1 MKRPQVYCLWLI
13 FLMLL
18 QMSCEYKAG
27 QLKGKKIAQQ
37 ERTLGDM
44 KETSFPFPE
53 IPAMLTQPEERK
65 SYLLEH
71 YWDRFSFADTA
82 LVNNREVT
90 EQGFVNQISL
100 LADGVTPEKVIRE
113 SLKNW
118 CSRFM
123 PEAQARQVMM
133 QLADD
138 YLYNPNSP
146 FYNEGLYGVYLETML
161 EVLPEEDARRSSF
174 DFKLRLLRRNKV
186 GDKATDFT
194 YYLPDGQKKSLS
206 ATSVRGNRLLLVFY
220 DPECESCHEVLREM
234 TADASLAGAVKA
246 GRVTVLAVY
255 TEGNQEAW
263 RKGLADMP
271 EGGIIG
277 TDRQKVKEEAL
288 YDLKAMP
295 SLYLLDGQKRVLLKD
310 APLGQIREVL
320 GLAVK

>member
-1 MKRPQVYCLWLI
+1 MKCHRKICFLCGMVILLLGACGGYTEQKERPQV
-13 FLMLL
+13 
-18 QMSCEYKAG
+18 E
-27 QLKGKKIAQQ
+27 
-37 ERTLGDM
+37 T
-44 KETSFPFPE
+44 ETSFPFPE

-65 SYLLEH
+65 AYLLEH

-100 LADGVTPEKVIRE
+100 LADGVTPKKVIRE

-118 CSRFM
+118 CSQFM

-194 YYLPDGQKKSLS
+194 YYLPDGQKKSLAAIS
-206 ATSVRGNRLLLVFY
+206 TRGNRLLLVFY

-255 TEGNQEAW
+255 TEGNQDAW

-271 EGGIIG
+271 EGWIIG

>member
-1 MKRPQVYCLWLI
+1 MNFVSI
-13 FLMLL
+13 N
-18 QMSCEYKAG
+18 
-27 QLKGKKIAQQ
+27 LKGKWLISILCSILIVMSCQHSARQNPRLSDSV
-37 ERTLGDM
+37 EESSHG
-44 KETSFPFPE
+44 SFPFPE

-65 SYLLEH
+65 AYLLEH

-100 LADGVTPEKVIRE
+100 LADGATPEKVIRE

-118 CSRFM
+118 CSQFM

-161 EVLPEEDARRSSF
+161 EVLPEDDARRSSF

-186 GDKATDFT
+186 GDKATDFS
-194 YYLPDGQKKSLS
+194 YYLPDGQKKSLV

-234 TADASLAGAVKA
+234 TADASLAEAVKA

-271 EGGIIG
+271 EGWIIG

>member
-1 MKRPQVYCLWLI
+1 MNRYILFIVILLLLSSCGNIPQQEKTEATGSESVGHPQV
-13 FLMLL
+13 
-18 QMSCEYKAG
+18 
-27 QLKGKKIAQQ
+27 
-37 ERTLGDM
+37 
-44 KETSFPFPE
+44 ETEASFPFPE

-65 SYLLEH
+65 AYLLEH
-71 YWDRFSFADTA
+71 YWDRFNFADTT

-100 LADGVTPEKVIRE
+100 LADGATPEKVIRE

-123 PEAQARQVMM
+123 PEAQAQRVMM

-174 DFKLRLLRRNKV
+174 DFKLRLLRRNNV
-186 GDKATDFT
+186 GDKATDFS
-194 YYLPDGQKKSLS
+194 YYLPDGQKKSLA
-206 ATSVRGNRLLLVFY
+206 ATSTRGNRLLLVFY

-234 TADASLAGAVKA
+234 TADASLAEAVKA

-263 RKGLADMP
+263 KKGLADMP
-271 EGGIIG
+271 EGWIIG
-277 TDRQKVKEEAL
+277 TDHQKVKEEAL

>member
-1 MKRPQVYCLWLI
+1 
-13 FLMLL
+13 
-18 QMSCEYKAG
+18 
-27 QLKGKKIAQQ
+27 
-37 ERTLGDM
+37 
-44 KETSFPFPE
+44 
-53 IPAMLTQPEERK
+53 MLTQPEERK
-65 SYLLEH
+65 AYLLEH
-71 YWDRFSFADTA
+71 YWDRFNFADTA

-100 LADGVTPEKVIRE
+100 LADGETPEKVIRE

-118 CSRFM
+118 CSQFM

-194 YYLPDGQKKSLS
+194 YYLPDGQKKSLA
-206 ATSVRGNRLLLVFY
+206 ATSARGNRLLLVFY

-234 TADASLAGAVKA
+234 TADASLAKAVKA

-271 EGGIIG
+271 EGWIIG

>member
-1 MKRPQVYCLWLI
+1 MNRYILFIVILLLLSSCGNIPQQEKTEATGSESVGHPQV
-13 FLMLL
+13 
-18 QMSCEYKAG
+18 
-27 QLKGKKIAQQ
+27 
-37 ERTLGDM
+37 
-44 KETSFPFPE
+44 ETEASFPFPE

-65 SYLLEH
+65 AYLLEH
-71 YWDRFSFADTA
+71 YWDRFNFGDTT

-186 GDKATDFT
+186 GDKATDFS
-194 YYLPDGQKKSLS
+194 YYLPDGQKKSLA
-206 ATSVRGNRLLLVFY
+206 ATSARGNRLLLVFY

-234 TADASLAGAVKA
+234 TADASLAEAVKA

-263 RKGLADMP
+263 KKGLADMP
-271 EGGIIG
+271 EGWIIG

-310 APLGQIREVL
+310 APLSQIREVL

>member
-1 MKRPQVYCLWLI
+1 MNRYVLYLGVALLFSSCGNIPQQEKTEATGSESVGHPQV
-13 FLMLL
+13 
-18 QMSCEYKAG
+18 
-27 QLKGKKIAQQ
+27 
-37 ERTLGDM
+37 
-44 KETSFPFPE
+44 ETEASFPFPE

-65 SYLLEH
+65 AYLLEH
-71 YWDRFSFADTA
+71 YWDRFNFGDTT

-100 LADGVTPEKVIRE
+100 LADGATPEKVIRE

-118 CSRFM
+118 CSQFM

-186 GDKATDFT
+186 GDKATDFS
-194 YYLPDGQKKSLS
+194 YYLPDGQEKSLV

-263 RKGLADMP
+263 KKGLADMP
-271 EGGIIG
+271 EGWIIG

>member
-1 MKRPQVYCLWLI
+1 MNKFI
-13 FLMLL
+13 FLLGIIGLL
-18 QMSCEYKAG
+18 LACESCSER
-27 QLKGKKIAQQ
+27 KKVEVVSTLSDSI
-37 ERTLGDM
+37 ESSRT
-44 KETSFPFPE
+44 EASFPFPE

-65 SYLLEH
+65 AYLLEH

-100 LADGVTPEKVIRE
+100 LADGATPETVVRE

-123 PEAQARQVMM
+123 PEAQARRVMM

-186 GDKATDFT
+186 GDKATDFS
-194 YYLPDGQKKSLS
+194 YYLPDGQKKSLA
-206 ATSVRGNRLLLVFY
+206 ATSARGNRLLLVFY

-234 TADASLAGAVKA
+234 TADASLAEAVKV

-263 RKGLADMP
+263 QKELADMP
-271 EGGIIG
+271 EGWIVG
-277 TDRQKVKEEAL
+277 TDHQKVKEEAL

>member
-1 MKRPQVYCLWLI
+1 MRYVWISLYLLLLLSACQVREGSKQVSI
-13 FLMLL
+13 
-18 QMSCEYKAG
+18 
-27 QLKGKKIAQQ
+27 KGDQRDTISAQ
-37 ERTLGDM
+37 
-44 KETSFPFPE
+44 SVSPFPFPE

-65 SYLLEH
+65 AYLLEH
-71 YWDRFSFADTA
+71 YWDRFNFADTA

-100 LADGVTPEKVIRE
+100 LADGATPEKVIRE

-186 GDKATDFT
+186 GDKATDFS
-194 YYLPDGQKKSLS
+194 YYLPDGQKKSLV
-206 ATSVRGNRLLLVFY
+206 ATSARGNRLLLVFY

-234 TADASLAGAVKA
+234 TADASLAEAVKA

-263 RKGLADMP
+263 RKGLSDMP
-271 EGGIIG
+271 EGWIIG

-320 GLAVK
+320 GRP

>member
-1 MKRPQVYCLWLI
+1 MKRTQVYCLWLI
-13 FLMLL
+13 FLVLL

-44 KETSFPFPE
+44 KEASFPFPE

-65 SYLLEH
+65 AYLLEH
-71 YWDRFSFADTA
+71 YWDRFNFGDTT

-100 LADGVTPEKVIRE
+100 LADGATPEKVIRE

-186 GDKATDFT
+186 GDKATDFS
-194 YYLPDGQKKSLS
+194 YYLPDGQKKSL
-206 ATSVRGNRLLLVFY
+206 ATTSTRGNRLLLVFY

-271 EGGIIG
+271 EGWIIG

>member
-1 MKRPQVYCLWLI
+1 MVYHIVNRFLLGGLIFFSLNACGGYTEQKEHPQV
-13 FLMLL
+13 
-18 QMSCEYKAG
+18 E
-27 QLKGKKIAQQ
+27 
-37 ERTLGDM
+37 T
-44 KETSFPFPE
+44 ETSFPFPE

-65 SYLLEH
+65 AYLLEH
-71 YWDRFSFADTA
+71 YWDRFNFGDTT

-194 YYLPDGQKKSLS
+194 YYLPDGQKKSLV
-206 ATSVRGNRLLLVFY
+206 ATSTRGNRLLLVFY

-234 TADASLAGAVKA
+234 TADASLAEAVKA

-271 EGGIIG
+271 EGWIIG

>member
-1 MKRPQVYCLWLI
+1 MNFVSIYFKGKWLI
-13 FLMLL
+13 SILCSILIV
-18 QMSCEYKAG
+18 MSCQHSARQNPRLSDSVEESSHG
-27 QLKGKKIAQQ
+27 F
-37 ERTLGDM
+37 
-44 KETSFPFPE
+44 FPFPE

-65 SYLLEH
+65 VYLLEH
-71 YWDRFSFADTA
+71 YWDRFNFADTA

-186 GDKATDFT
+186 GDKATDFS
-194 YYLPDGQKKSLS
+194 YYLPDGQKKSLV
-206 ATSVRGNRLLLVFY
+206 ATSTRGNRLLLVFY
-220 DPECESCHEVLREM
+220 DPECDSCHEVLREM
-234 TADASLAGAVKA
+234 TADASLAEAVKA

-271 EGGIIG
+271 EGWIIG

>member
-1 MKRPQVYCLWLI
+1 MNKCIYIII
-13 FLMLL
+13 FLPLL
-18 QMSCEYKAG
+18 FACQGKN
-27 QLKGKKIAQQ
+27 KG
-37 ERTLGDM
+37 
-44 KETSFPFPE
+44 ETKFSRNRISVEESSHGSFPFPE

-65 SYLLEH
+65 AYLLEH
-71 YWDRFSFADTA
+71 YWDRFNFGDTT

-186 GDKATDFT
+186 GDKATDFS
-194 YYLPDGQKKSLS
+194 YYLPDGQKKSLV
-206 ATSVRGNRLLLVFY
+206 ATSTRGNRLLLVFY

-234 TADASLAGAVKA
+234 TADASLAEAVKA

-271 EGGIIG
+271 EGWIIG

>member
-1 MKRPQVYCLWLI
+1 MKRTQVYCLWLI

-18 QMSCEYKAG
+18 QMSCEDKAG

-44 KETSFPFPE
+44 KEASFPFPE

-65 SYLLEH
+65 AYLLEH
-71 YWDRFSFADTA
+71 YWDRFNFADTT

-100 LADGVTPEKVIRE
+100 LADGATPEKVIRE

-186 GDKATDFT
+186 GDKATDFS
-194 YYLPDGQKKSLS
+194 YYLPDGQKKSLV
-206 ATSVRGNRLLLVFY
+206 ATSTRGNRLLLVFY
-220 DPECESCHEVLREM
+220 DPECDSCHEVLREM
-234 TADASLAGAVKA
+234 TADASLAEAVKA

-271 EGGIIG
+271 EGWIIG

>member
-1 MKRPQVYCLWLI
+1 MNKCIYIII
-13 FLMLL
+13 FLPLL
-18 QMSCEYKAG
+18 FACQGKN
-27 QLKGKKIAQQ
+27 KG
-37 ERTLGDM
+37 
-44 KETSFPFPE
+44 ETKFSRDRISVEESSHGSFPFPE

-65 SYLLEH
+65 AYLLEH
-71 YWDRFSFADTA
+71 YWDQFNFADTT

-186 GDKATDFT
+186 GDKATDFS
-194 YYLPDGQKKSLS
+194 YYLPDGQKKSLV
-206 ATSVRGNRLLLVFY
+206 ATSTRGNRLLLVFY

-271 EGGIIG
+271 EGWIIG

>member
-1 MKRPQVYCLWLI
+1 MNKCIYIII
-13 FLMLL
+13 FLPLL
-18 QMSCEYKAG
+18 FACQGKN
-27 QLKGKKIAQQ
+27 KG
-37 ERTLGDM
+37 
-44 KETSFPFPE
+44 ETKFSRDRISVEESSHGSFPFPE

-65 SYLLEH
+65 AYLLEH
-71 YWDRFSFADTA
+71 YWDQFNFADTT

-186 GDKATDFT
+186 GDKATDFS
-194 YYLPDGQKKSLS
+194 YYLPDGQKKSLV
-206 ATSVRGNRLLLVFY
+206 ATSTRGNRLLLVFY
-220 DPECESCHEVLREM
+220 DPECDSCHEVLREM
-234 TADASLAGAVKA
+234 TADASLAEAVKA

-271 EGGIIG
+271 EGWIIG

>member
-1 MKRPQVYCLWLI
+1 MNFVSIY
-13 FLMLL
+13 
-18 QMSCEYKAG
+18 
-27 QLKGKKIAQQ
+27 LKGKWLISILCSILIVMSCQHSAQQ
-37 ERTLGDM
+37 NPRISDSVEESSHG
-44 KETSFPFPE
+44 SFPFPE

-65 SYLLEH
+65 VYLLEH

-100 LADGVTPEKVIRE
+100 LADGATPEKVIRE

-123 PEAQARQVMM
+123 PEAQARWVMM

-194 YYLPDGQKKSLS
+194 YYLPDGQKKLLA
-206 ATSVRGNRLLLVFY
+206 ATSARGNRLLLVFY

-271 EGGIIG
+271 EGWIIG

>member
-1 MKRPQVYCLWLI
+1 MSEIYIVTFVI
-13 FLMLL
+13 IVLL
-18 QMSCEYKAG
+18 FSSCG
-27 QLKGKKIAQQ
+27 NISQQ
-37 ERTLGDM
+37 EKTEAIGS
-44 KETSFPFPE
+44 ESVGHSQVETGTSFPFPE

-65 SYLLEH
+65 AYLLEH
-71 YWDRFSFADTA
+71 YWDRFNFGDTT

-100 LADGVTPEKVIRE
+100 LADGATPEKVIRE

-118 CSRFM
+118 CSQFM

-186 GDKATDFT
+186 GDKATDFS
-194 YYLPDGQKKSLS
+194 YYLPDGQKKSLV
-206 ATSVRGNRLLLVFY
+206 ATSTRGNRLLLVFY

-234 TADASLAGAVKA
+234 TADASLAEAVKA

-271 EGGIIG
+271 EGWIIG

-310 APLGQIREVL
+310 APLGKIREVL

>member
-1 MKRPQVYCLWLI
+1 MNKFI
-13 FLMLL
+13 FLLGIIGLL
-18 QMSCEYKAG
+18 LACESCSER
-27 QLKGKKIAQQ
+27 KKVEVVSTLSDSI
-37 ERTLGDM
+37 ESSRT
-44 KETSFPFPE
+44 KTSFPFPE

-65 SYLLEH
+65 AYLLEH
-71 YWDRFSFADTA
+71 YWDRFNFGDTT

-100 LADGVTPEKVIRE
+100 LADGVTPKKVVRE

-194 YYLPDGQKKSLS
+194 YYLPDGQKKSLA
-206 ATSVRGNRLLLVFY
+206 ATSARGNRLLLVFY

-234 TADASLAGAVKA
+234 TADASLAEAVKA

-263 RKGLADMP
+263 KKGLADMP
-271 EGGIIG
+271 EGWIIG

>member
-1 MKRPQVYCLWLI
+1 
-13 FLMLL
+13 
-18 QMSCEYKAG
+18 
-27 QLKGKKIAQQ
+27 
-37 ERTLGDM
+37 
-44 KETSFPFPE
+44 
-53 IPAMLTQPEERK
+53 MLTQPEERK

-71 YWDRFSFADTA
+71 YWDRFNFGDTT

-100 LADGVTPEKVIRE
+100 LADGVTPKKVVRE

-123 PEAQARQVMM
+123 PEAQARRVMM

-194 YYLPDGQKKSLS
+194 YYLPDGQKKSLA
-206 ATSVRGNRLLLVFY
+206 ATSARGNRLLLVFY

-234 TADASLAGAVKA
+234 TADVSLAGAVKA

-271 EGGIIG
+271 EGWIIG

>member
-1 MKRPQVYCLWLI
+1 MSRYLLIVLTFLCLACGGSFQQKRVEISTSELHDHPQV
-13 FLMLL
+13 
-18 QMSCEYKAG
+18 
-27 QLKGKKIAQQ
+27 
-37 ERTLGDM
+37 
-44 KETSFPFPE
+44 ETEASFPFPE

-65 SYLLEH
+65 AYLLEH
-71 YWDRFSFADTA
+71 YWDQFNFADTA

-100 LADGVTPEKVIRE
+100 LADGATPEKVIRE

-123 PEAQARQVMM
+123 PEAQARLVMM

-186 GDKATDFT
+186 GDKATDFS
-194 YYLPDGQKKSLS
+194 YYLPDGQKKSLV

-234 TADASLAGAVKA
+234 TADASLAEAVKA

-271 EGGIIG
+271 EGWIIG

>member
-1 MKRPQVYCLWLI
+1 MFSSCGNIPQQEKTEATGSESVGHPQV
-13 FLMLL
+13 
-18 QMSCEYKAG
+18 
-27 QLKGKKIAQQ
+27 
-37 ERTLGDM
+37 
-44 KETSFPFPE
+44 ETEASFPFPE

-65 SYLLEH
+65 AYLLEH
-71 YWDRFSFADTA
+71 YWDRFNFGDTT
-82 LVNNREVT
+82 LDNNREVT

-100 LADGVTPEKVIRE
+100 LADGATPEKVIRE

-174 DFKLRLLRRNKV
+174 DFKLRLLQRNKV

-194 YYLPDGQKKSLS
+194 YYLPDGQKKSLA
-206 ATSVRGNRLLLVFY
+206 ATSARGNRLLLVFY

-255 TEGNQEAW
+255 TEGNQDAW
-263 RKGLADMP
+263 R
-271 EGGIIG
+271 
-277 TDRQKVKEEAL
+277 
-288 YDLKAMP
+288 
-295 SLYLLDGQKRVLLKD
+295 
-310 APLGQIREVL
+310 
-320 GLAVK
+320 

>member
-1 MKRPQVYCLWLI
+1 MRHFFLGILLMVLCQISCCGHKQHNTDEQIFSQKQIEQKR
-13 FLMLL
+13 
-18 QMSCEYKAG
+18 
-27 QLKGKKIAQQ
+27 
-37 ERTLGDM
+37 
-44 KETSFPFPE
+44 TSQSPFPFPE

-65 SYLLEH
+65 AYLLEH
-71 YWDRFSFADTA
+71 YWDQFNFADTT

-100 LADGVTPEKVIRE
+100 LADGATPEKVIRE

-186 GDKATDFT
+186 GDKATDFS
-194 YYLPDGQKKSLS
+194 YYLPDGQKKSLV
-206 ATSVRGNRLLLVFY
+206 ATSTRGNRLLLVFY

-234 TADASLAGAVKA
+234 TADASLAEAVKA

-271 EGGIIG
+271 EGWIIG

>member
-1 MKRPQVYCLWLI
+1 MNKFI
-13 FLMLL
+13 FLLGIIGLL
-18 QMSCEYKAG
+18 LACESCSER
-27 QLKGKKIAQQ
+27 KKVEVVSTLSDSI
-37 ERTLGDM
+37 ESSRT
-44 KETSFPFPE
+44 EASFPFPE

-65 SYLLEH
+65 AYLLEH

-100 LADGVTPEKVIRE
+100 LADGATPEKVIRE

-133 QLADD
+133 QLTDD

-186 GDKATDFT
+186 GDKATDFS
-194 YYLPDGQKKSLS
+194 YYLPDGQKKSLA

-234 TADASLAGAVKA
+234 TADVSLAGAVKA

-271 EGGIIG
+271 EGWIIG
-277 TDRQKVKEEAL
+277 TDRQKVKEETL

>member
-1 MKRPQVYCLWLI
+1 MKRTQVYCLWLI
-13 FLMLL
+13 FLVLL

-44 KETSFPFPE
+44 KEASFPFPE

-65 SYLLEH
+65 AYLLEH
-71 YWDRFSFADTA
+71 YWDRFNFGDTT

-100 LADGVTPEKVIRE
+100 LADGATPEKVIRE

-186 GDKATDFT
+186 GDKATDFS
-194 YYLPDGQKKSLS
+194 YYLPDRQKKSL
-206 ATSVRGNRLLLVFY
+206 ATTSTRGNRLLLVFY

-271 EGGIIG
+271 EGWIIG

>member
-1 MKRPQVYCLWLI
+1 MRHFFLGILLMVLCQISCCGHKQHNTDEQIFSQKQIEQKR
-13 FLMLL
+13 
-18 QMSCEYKAG
+18 
-27 QLKGKKIAQQ
+27 
-37 ERTLGDM
+37 
-44 KETSFPFPE
+44 TSQSPFPFPE

-65 SYLLEH
+65 AYLLEH

-100 LADGVTPEKVIRE
+100 LADGATPEKVIRE

-186 GDKATDFT
+186 GDKATDFS
-194 YYLPDGQKKSLS
+194 YYLPDGQKKSL
-206 ATSVRGNRLLLVFY
+206 ATTSTRGNRLLLVFY

-271 EGGIIG
+271 EGWIIG

>member
-1 MKRPQVYCLWLI
+1 MRYVWISLYLLLLLSACQVREGSKQVSI
-13 FLMLL
+13 
-18 QMSCEYKAG
+18 
-27 QLKGKKIAQQ
+27 KGDQRDTISAQ
-37 ERTLGDM
+37 
-44 KETSFPFPE
+44 SVSPFPFPE

-65 SYLLEH
+65 AYLLEH

-82 LVNNREVT
+82 LVNNREMT

-100 LADGVTPEKVIRE
+100 LADGATPEKVIRE

-118 CSRFM
+118 YSRFM
-123 PEAQARQVMM
+123 PEAQARRVMM

-186 GDKATDFT
+186 GDKATDFS
-194 YYLPDGQKKSLS
+194 YYLPDGQKKSLV

-234 TADASLAGAVKA
+234 TADASLAEAVKA

-271 EGGIIG
+271 EGWIIG

>member
-1 MKRPQVYCLWLI
+1 MNRYILFIVILLLLSSCGNIPQQEKTEATGSESVGHPQV
-13 FLMLL
+13 
-18 QMSCEYKAG
+18 
-27 QLKGKKIAQQ
+27 
-37 ERTLGDM
+37 
-44 KETSFPFPE
+44 ETEASFPFPE

-65 SYLLEH
+65 AYLLEH
-71 YWDRFSFADTA
+71 YWDRFNFGDTT

-186 GDKATDFT
+186 GDKATDFS
-194 YYLPDGQKKSLS
+194 YYLPDGQKKSLA
-206 ATSVRGNRLLLVFY
+206 ATSARGNRLLLVFY

-234 TADASLAGAVKA
+234 TADASLAEAVKA

-263 RKGLADMP
+263 KKGLADMP
-271 EGGIIG
+271 EGWIIG

>member
-1 MKRPQVYCLWLI
+1 MNKCIYIII
-13 FLMLL
+13 FLPLL
-18 QMSCEYKAG
+18 FACQGKN
-27 QLKGKKIAQQ
+27 KG
-37 ERTLGDM
+37 
-44 KETSFPFPE
+44 ETKFSRDRISVEESSHGSFPFPE

-71 YWDRFSFADTA
+71 YWDRFNFGDTT

-100 LADGVTPEKVIRE
+100 LADGVTPEKVVRE

-186 GDKATDFT
+186 GDKATDFS
-194 YYLPDGQKKSLS
+194 YYLPDGQKKSLV
-206 ATSVRGNRLLLVFY
+206 ATSTRGNRLLLVFY
-220 DPECESCHEVLREM
+220 DPECDSCHEVLREM
-234 TADASLAGAVKA
+234 TADASLAEAVKA

-271 EGGIIG
+271 EGWIIG

>member
-1 MKRPQVYCLWLI
+1 
-13 FLMLL
+13 
-18 QMSCEYKAG
+18 
-27 QLKGKKIAQQ
+27 
-37 ERTLGDM
+37 
-44 KETSFPFPE
+44 
-53 IPAMLTQPEERK
+53 MLTQPEERK
-65 SYLLEH
+65 AYLLEH
-71 YWDRFSFADTA
+71 YWDRFNFADTT

-100 LADGVTPEKVIRE
+100 LADGATPEKVIRE

-123 PEAQARQVMM
+123 PEAQARRVMM

-194 YYLPDGQKKSLS
+194 YYLPDGQKKSLA
-206 ATSVRGNRLLLVFY
+206 ATSARGNRLLLVFY

-271 EGGIIG
+271 EGWIIG

>member
-1 MKRPQVYCLWLI
+1 MNFVSINFKGKWLI
-13 FLMLL
+13 SILCSILIV
-18 QMSCEYKAG
+18 MSCQHSARQNPRLSDSVGESSHS
-27 QLKGKKIAQQ
+27 
-37 ERTLGDM
+37 
-44 KETSFPFPE
+44 SFPFPE

-65 SYLLEH
+65 AYLLEH
-71 YWDRFSFADTA
+71 YWDRFNFGDTT

-100 LADGVTPEKVIRE
+100 LADGATPEKVIRE

-118 CSRFM
+118 CSQFM

-186 GDKATDFT
+186 GDKATDFS
-194 YYLPDGQKKSLS
+194 YYLPDGQKKSLV
-206 ATSVRGNRLLLVFY
+206 ATSTRGNRLLLVFY
-220 DPECESCHEVLREM
+220 DPECESCHEILREM
-234 TADASLAGAVKA
+234 TADASLAEAVKA

-271 EGGIIG
+271 EGWIIG
-277 TDRQKVKEEAL
+277 TDRQKVQEEAL

>member
-65 SYLLEH
+65 AYLLEH

-100 LADGVTPEKVIRE
+100 LADGATPEKVIRE

-186 GDKATDFT
+186 GDKATDFS
-194 YYLPDGQKKSLS
+194 YYLPDGQKKSLV

-234 TADASLAGAVKA
+234 TADVSLAGAVKA

-255 TEGNQEAW
+255 TEGNQKAW

-271 EGGIIG
+271 EGWIIG

>member
-1 MKRPQVYCLWLI
+1 MNKCIYIII
-13 FLMLL
+13 FLPLL
-18 QMSCEYKAG
+18 FACQGKN
-27 QLKGKKIAQQ
+27 KG
-37 ERTLGDM
+37 
-44 KETSFPFPE
+44 ETKFSRDRISVEESSHGSFPFPE

-65 SYLLEH
+65 AYLLEH
-71 YWDRFSFADTA
+71 YWDRFNFGDTT

-146 FYNEGLYGVYLETML
+146 FYSEGLYGVYLETML

-186 GDKATDFT
+186 GDKATDFS
-194 YYLPDGQKKSLS
+194 YYLPDGQKKSLV

-271 EGGIIG
+271 EGWIIG

>member
-1 MKRPQVYCLWLI
+1 MNKFI
-13 FLMLL
+13 FLLGIIGLL
-18 QMSCEYKAG
+18 LACESCSER
-27 QLKGKKIAQQ
+27 KKVEVVSTLSDSI
-37 ERTLGDM
+37 ESSRT
-44 KETSFPFPE
+44 EASFPFPE

-65 SYLLEH
+65 AYLLEH

-100 LADGVTPEKVIRE
+100 LADGATPEKVIRE

-123 PEAQARQVMM
+123 PEVQARRVMM

-174 DFKLRLLRRNKV
+174 DFKLRLLRCNKV

-194 YYLPDGQKKSLS
+194 YYLPDGQKKSLA
-206 ATSVRGNRLLLVFY
+206 ATSTRGNRLLLVFY

-234 TADASLAGAVKA
+234 TADASLAEAVKA

-271 EGGIIG
+271 EGWIIG

-310 APLGQIREVL
+310 AALGQIREVL

>member
-1 MKRPQVYCLWLI
+1 MNFVSINFKGKWLI
-13 FLMLL
+13 SILCSILIV
-18 QMSCEYKAG
+18 MSCQHSARQNPRLSDSVGESSHS
-27 QLKGKKIAQQ
+27 
-37 ERTLGDM
+37 
-44 KETSFPFPE
+44 SFPFPE

-65 SYLLEH
+65 AYLLEH
-71 YWDRFSFADTA
+71 YWDRFNFGDTT

-100 LADGVTPEKVIRE
+100 LADGATPEKVIRE

-186 GDKATDFT
+186 GDKATDFS
-194 YYLPDGQKKSLS
+194 YYLPDGQKKSLV
-206 ATSVRGNRLLLVFY
+206 ATSTRGNRLLLVFY
-220 DPECESCHEVLREM
+220 DPECDSCHEVLREM
-234 TADASLAGAVKA
+234 TADASLAEAVKA

-271 EGGIIG
+271 EGWIIG

>member
-1 MKRPQVYCLWLI
+1 MRHFFLGILLMVLCQISCCGHKQHNTDEQIFSQKQIEQKR
-13 FLMLL
+13 
-18 QMSCEYKAG
+18 
-27 QLKGKKIAQQ
+27 
-37 ERTLGDM
+37 
-44 KETSFPFPE
+44 TSQSPFPFPE

-65 SYLLEH
+65 AYLLEH
-71 YWDRFSFADTA
+71 YWDRFNFGDTT

-186 GDKATDFT
+186 GDKATDFS
-194 YYLPDGQKKSLS
+194 YYLPDGQKKSLV
-206 ATSVRGNRLLLVFY
+206 ATSTRGNRLLLVFY
-220 DPECESCHEVLREM
+220 DPECDSCHEVLREM
-234 TADASLAGAVKA
+234 TADASLAEAVKA

-271 EGGIIG
+271 EGWIIG

>member
-1 MKRPQVYCLWLI
+1 MLLSSCGNIPQQEKTEAIGSESVGHPQV
-13 FLMLL
+13 
-18 QMSCEYKAG
+18 
-27 QLKGKKIAQQ
+27 
-37 ERTLGDM
+37 
-44 KETSFPFPE
+44 ETEASFPFPE

-65 SYLLEH
+65 AYLLEH
-71 YWDRFSFADTA
+71 YWDRFNFADTA

-100 LADGVTPEKVIRE
+100 LADGATPEKVIRE

-118 CSRFM
+118 CSQFM

-186 GDKATDFT
+186 GDKATDFS
-194 YYLPDGQKKSLS
+194 YYLPDGQKKSLV
-206 ATSVRGNRLLLVFY
+206 ATSTRGNRLLLVFY

-234 TADASLAGAVKA
+234 TADASLAEAVKA
-246 GRVTVLAVY
+246 GHVTVLAVY

-271 EGGIIG
+271 EGWIIG

>member
-1 MKRPQVYCLWLI
+1 MSRYLLIVLTFLCLACGGSFQQKRVEISTSELHDHPQV
-13 FLMLL
+13 
-18 QMSCEYKAG
+18 ETG
-27 QLKGKKIAQQ
+27 
-37 ERTLGDM
+37 
-44 KETSFPFPE
+44 TSFPFPE

-65 SYLLEH
+65 AYLLEH
-71 YWDRFSFADTA
+71 YWDRFNFADTA

-100 LADGVTPEKVIRE
+100 LADEATPEKVIRE

-123 PEAQARQVMM
+123 PEAQARRVMM

-186 GDKATDFT
+186 GDKATDFF
-194 YYLPDGQKKSLS
+194 YYLPDEQKKSLV

-220 DPECESCHEVLREM
+220 PTLFIVDSFQVIK
-234 TADASLAGAVKA
+234 T
-246 GRVTVLAVY
+246 
-255 TEGNQEAW
+255 
-263 RKGLADMP
+263 DM
-271 EGGIIG
+271 G
-277 TDRQKVKEEAL
+277 T
-288 YDLKAMP
+288 
-295 SLYLLDGQKRVLLKD
+295 
-310 APLGQIREVL
+310 I
-320 GLAVK
+320 

>member
-186 GDKATDFT
+186 GDKATDFS
-194 YYLPDGQKKSLS
+194 YYLPDGQKKSLV

-234 TADASLAGAVKA
+234 TADASLAEAVKA

-263 RKGLADMP
+263 KKGLADMP
-271 EGGIIG
+271 EGWIIG

>member
-1 MKRPQVYCLWLI
+1 MNKCIYIII
-13 FLMLL
+13 FLPLL
-18 QMSCEYKAG
+18 FACQGKN
-27 QLKGKKIAQQ
+27 KG
-37 ERTLGDM
+37 
-44 KETSFPFPE
+44 ETKFSRNRISVEESSHGSFPFPE

-65 SYLLEH
+65 AYLLEH
-71 YWDRFSFADTA
+71 YWDRFNFADTA

-100 LADGVTPEKVIRE
+100 LADGATPEKVIRE

-161 EVLPEEDARRSSF
+161 EVLSEEDARRSSF

-186 GDKATDFT
+186 GDKATDFS
-194 YYLPDGQKKSLS
+194 YYLPDGQKKSLV
-206 ATSVRGNRLLLVFY
+206 ATSARGNRLLLVFY

-271 EGGIIG
+271 EGWIIG

-310 APLGQIREVL
+310 APLSQIREVL